1 MTKGPMKNILSQQP
15 HWNENKTPRHKVIQ
29 GNKKPLKK
37 KIQAIEAD
45 GRREKGSWS
54 KIISFVKWSF
64 IKSTYRFRA
73 ILM

>member
-1 MTKGPMKNILSQQP
+1 MAMTKGPGKNILSQQP
-15 HWNENKTPRHKVIQ
+15 HWNENKTSRHKVIQ

-54 KIISFVKWSF
+54 KKL
-64 IKSTYRFRA
+64 A
-73 ILM
+73 L